1 MSTINASELV
11 TLKMLRYF
19 HRVAEVKNF
28 TAAAEQLHLSKSPLS
43 AQIKELESLLGV
55 ELFTRSTRQV
65 ELTPYGQLLREK
77 CEQIFELVNISL
89 EQVAQLGRLD
99 RNHIRI
105 GIMSSLFWMG
115 FGDILKSFRKQCP
128 DNELIF
134 QELSPETQ
142 KVALAHQEIDFG
154 LVRYADTLNLP
165 HLLAETITSEPMVLA
180 LASKHPLARRKSI
193 DLSELKDE
201 PFTLLSR
208 ANSASSDL
216 IIASCLAAEFMPQL
230 VQEMVEPNSLMAIIA
245 GDNRVS
251 IVPQSYASQP
261 WPRVK
266 FIKLKQ
272 TISADICL
280 IYRPEMASLPI
291 LDSLRDLLKQQIKTI

>member
-1 MSTINASELV
+1 M
-11 TLKMLRYF
+11 
-19 HRVAEVKNF
+19 
-28 TAAAEQLHLSKSPLS
+28 
-43 AQIKELESLLGV
+43 
-55 ELFTRSTRQV
+55 
-65 ELTPYGQLLREK
+65 
-77 CEQIFELVNISL
+77 
-89 EQVAQLGRLD
+89 
-99 RNHIRI
+99 
-105 GIMSSLFWMG
+105 
-115 FGDILKSFRKQCP
+115 
-128 DNELIF
+128 
-134 QELSPETQ
+134 
-142 KVALAHQEIDFG
+142 
-154 LVRYADTLNLP
+154 
-165 HLLAETITSEPMVLA
+165 LA
-180 LASKHPLARRKSI
+180 LASKHPFARRKSI

-216 IIASCLAAEFMPQL
+216 IIASCQAAEFMPQL